1 MTDVHSKLVRRK
13 NMKAVRAKN
22 TKPELLVRKLLHSAG
37 YRYRLHVKNLPGT
50 PDIVLPKYKVVI
62 FVHGCFWHMH
72 DCELFR
78 LPSTRTEWWRKKLSE
93 NRLRGEA
100 AEDFLRELGWR
111 VVVIWECSLKGQAK
125 LEPCDVLDKFNY
137 WLSGPT
143 SFLEI
148 PESKLY

>member
-22 TKPELLVRKLLHSAG
+22 TKPELLVRKLLHGAG

-72 DCELFR
+72 GCDLFK
-78 LPSTRTEWWRKKLSE
+78 LPSTRTEWWQKKLSE
-93 NRLRGEA
+93 NRLRSES
-100 AEDFLRELGWR
+100 AEDYLRELGWR
-111 VVVIWECSLKGQAK
+111 VVVIWECGLRGPAR
-125 LEPCDVLDKFNY
+125 LESDEVLDIFVS
-137 WLSGPT
+137 WLSDST

-148 PESKLY
+148 PASS